1 MDESIILASGSP
13 RRRELL
19 TQIGIRF
26 EVIPALSEERT
37 ESSDPQEICRSLATV
52 KAEEVA
58 QRIMDACTACVVQQ
72 ETKNCK
78 AGRIGEKAEGQTEDL
93 SNSGEPGEEQPE
105 TRSISGEIEKRQP
118 EIRSIS
124 GGTEKRQPEIR
135 SISGETEKRQPET
148 RSISG
153 ETEKRQPEIRS
164 ISGGTEKRQPEIR
177 SISGETEKRQPETRS
192 ISGETEKRQPEIRSI
207 SGMTEKSSLYPGIP
221 AEVAASRRVRV
232 IGADTIVVLRREILG
247 KPKDAAD
254 AARMLS
260 ELSGRAHEVMTGVCV
275 IDICEGQ
282 KVSEASFSECTK
294 VFVSRLTSQDIEDYI
309 ATGEPFDK
317 AGAYGIQGVFARYI
331 ERIDGDY
338 NNVVGLPVGRLF
350 REFLS
355 GKAETASET

>member
-1 MDESIILASGSP
+1 MKAMDESIILASGSP

-105 TRSISGEIEKRQP
+105 TRSISGETEKRQL

-124 GGTEKRQPEIR
+124 GG
-135 SISGETEKRQPET
+135 
-148 RSISG
+148 
-153 ETEKRQPEIRS
+153 
-164 ISGGTEKRQPEIR
+164 
-177 SISGETEKRQPETRS
+177 
-192 ISGETEKRQPEIRSI
+192 TEKRQPEIRSI

-355 GKAETASET
+355 G

>member
-1 MDESIILASGSP
+1 
-13 RRRELL
+13 
-19 TQIGIRF
+19 
-26 EVIPALSEERT
+26 
-37 ESSDPQEICRSLATV
+37 
-52 KAEEVA
+52 
-58 QRIMDACTACVVQQ
+58 
-72 ETKNCK
+72 
-78 AGRIGEKAEGQTEDL
+78 
-93 SNSGEPGEEQPE
+93 
-105 TRSISGEIEKRQP
+105 
-118 EIRSIS
+118 
-124 GGTEKRQPEIR
+124 
-135 SISGETEKRQPET
+135 
-148 RSISG
+148 
-153 ETEKRQPEIRS
+153 
-164 ISGGTEKRQPEIR
+164 
-177 SISGETEKRQPETRS
+177 
-192 ISGETEKRQPEIRSI
+192 
-207 SGMTEKSSLYPGIP
+207 MTEKSSLYPGIP

-275 IDICEGQ
+275 IDICEG
-282 KVSEASFSECTK
+282 KRVSEASFSECTK
-294 VFVSRLTSQDIEDYI
+294 VYVSRLTPQDIEDYI